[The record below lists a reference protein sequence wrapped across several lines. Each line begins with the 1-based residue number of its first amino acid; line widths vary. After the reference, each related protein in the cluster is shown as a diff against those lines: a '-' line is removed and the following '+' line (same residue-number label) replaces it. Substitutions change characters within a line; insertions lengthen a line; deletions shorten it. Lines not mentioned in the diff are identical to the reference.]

1 VRIAFVTDTFVP
13 EFNGIVTATV
23 RHAAG
28 LAARGH
34 ELRVLCPRYRDEGVP
49 PEGVELRR
57 YPSFIWPGNP
67 DTRVSLVWPAA
78 LERELASFA
87 PDVIHVQ
94 TPLALGVGGLRAA
107 HQLGIPC
114 VQTYHSWVP
123 GFMAYIRP
131 GRVLGLVRGPIRPHE
146 SWFSARFVRIV
157 YGWCDLVLA
166 PSHTLVA
173 ELRHLGVRTPCRA
186 QTNGIDLDEF
196 TPKSTYEPT
205 RTILVTGRLGYE
217 KHAEEVIAAFARFA
231 PAHPGWRLRVLGEGP
246 AAPYLHALVAREG
259 LGELVTFRGFI
270 SRTDLLAEYAHA
282 DIFATA
288 STIETQGLVVLEA
301 MASGTPV
308 VGVRALA
315 VPEMAHDGVHGIM
328 VEPHDTAAFARALAT
343 LADDDALRERLGR
356 AAVDGAAAHAV
367 PTAIDS
373 LEHVYD
379 ELAAGRAAALE
390 DGSPNVRR

>member
-1 VRIAFVTDTFVP
+1 MKIAFVSDTFVP
-13 EFNGIVTATV
+13 EFNGIVTAAV
-23 RHAAG
+23 RHTGG

-34 ELRVLCPRYRDEGVP
+34 EVRVYCPRYREGCAI
-49 PEGVELRR
+49 PEGVAVSR
-57 YPSFIWPGNP
+57 YPSFSWPGNP
-67 DTRVSLVWPAA
+67 DTRVSLVWPPA
-78 LERELASFA
+78 LARELALFA

-94 TPLALGVGGLRAA
+94 TPLALGVSGLRAA
-107 HQLGIPC
+107 HRLAIPC

-131 GRVLGLVRGPIRPHE
+131 GRMLGLVRGPIRPHE
-146 SWFSARFVRIV
+146 SWFSRTFVRAV
-157 YGWCDLVLA
+157 YGWNDLVLA

-173 ELRHLGVRTPCRA
+173 ELRELGVRAPCRT
-186 QTNGIDLDEF
+186 QTNGIDLAEF

-205 RTILVTGRLGYE
+205 HTILLTGRLGYE

-246 AAPYLHALVAREG
+246 AAPYLHALVQREG
-259 LGELVTFRGFI
+259 LGDIVTFRGFI
-270 SRTDLLAEYAHA
+270 DRADLLAEYAHA
-282 DIFATA
+282 DISATA

-315 VPEMAHDGVHGIM
+315 VPEMAHDGVHGTM
-328 VEPHDTAAFARALAT
+328 VEPHDTAAFADALAA

-356 AAVDGAAAHAV
+356 AAVEGAAAHAL
-367 PTAIDS
+367 PRALDS
-373 LEHVYD
+373 LEYVYR
-379 ELAAGRAAALE
+379 ELAAGRASDLE
-390 DGSPNVRR
+390 DGSTNVIR